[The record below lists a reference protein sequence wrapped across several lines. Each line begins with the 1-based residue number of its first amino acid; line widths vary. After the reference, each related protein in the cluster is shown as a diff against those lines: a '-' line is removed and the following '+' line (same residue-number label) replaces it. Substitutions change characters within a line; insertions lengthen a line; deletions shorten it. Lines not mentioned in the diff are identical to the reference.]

1 MRLFLSGLA
10 CSILAACSG
19 GGDTRGRSLYDGTD
33 VAQDFDDPGANPVKD
48 EVRSLPFRHI
58 VWEHKLAHHQIRRL
72 TVAGNL
78 LFAETPTNEV
88 VAIDRFVGDVRW
100 IYKIDSET
108 PLDFPPIVAHG
119 VPELIL
125 KIEKELFEINREI
138 DSILKEKGPG
148 EETQKLQKTRAEKR
162 NALQI
167 AQTGDNVY
175 FLSRQVLYCLDRESG
190 NLRWTNRL
198 DFIPSSQ
205 PFATQFYV
213 FVPSAEL
220 SRVYVLSVKDK
231 AEPIDYFRADIDETE
246 NHITNRP
253 VYEDP
258 SLVFVS
264 HDGQIYF
271 FSVKER
277 KRSNSF
283 LTGGPIKA
291 DPIIHRHVRK
301 IVEKDKD
308 DPTKTTVSER
318 VQKLLF
324 VGSMD
329 NAFYALEADSGQL
342 LWKYE
347 CASAIKSAAIAKDAT
362 VYVKSEEGALFAF
375 NVAPMH
381 TASDGSV
388 LGPKRNG
395 ELRWKIPLGER
406 FLMKGKAYVYI
417 LGPKSE
423 IYAME
428 EMTGDIVG
436 RYKTKHL
443 RYLITNTADDY
454 FYCATPAGQ
463 LFALKETKEND

>member
-1 MRLFLSGLA
+1 MRLFLFGLA
-10 CSILAACSG
+10 CTILAACGS
-19 GGDTRGRSLYDGTD
+19 GDTRDRSLYDGSD
-33 VAQDFDDPGANPVKD
+33 VVQDFDDPGVNPVKD

-58 VWEHKLAHHQIRRL
+58 LWEHKLSHHQIRRM

-78 LFAETPTNEV
+78 LFIETPTNEV
-88 VAIDRFVGDVRW
+88 VAMDRFVGDVKW
-100 IYKIDSET
+100 IYKIDTET
-108 PLDFPPIVAHG
+108 ALDFPPIVAHG

-125 KIEKELFEINREI
+125 KIEKELFEINRNI
-138 DSILKEKGPG
+138 DSVIKEKGPG
-148 EETQKLQKTRAEKR
+148 EDSQKLQKERSEKR
-162 NALQI
+162 NALQV

-175 FLSRQVLYCLDRESG
+175 FLSRQVLYCLDRDSG
-190 NLRWTNRL
+190 YLRWTNRL
-198 DFIPSSQ
+198 DFIPSAQ

-213 FVPSAEL
+213 FIPSAEL

-231 AEPIDYFRADIDETE
+231 AEPIDYFRADIDQVE
-246 NHITNRP
+246 NHVTNRP

-277 KRSNSF
+277 KRSSSF
-283 LTGGPIKA
+283 QTGGPIKA
-291 DPIIHRHVRK
+291 DPIVHRLITVTK
-301 IVEKDKD
+301 EKDKED
-308 DPTKTTVSER
+308 KVVTRER
-318 VQKLLF
+318 VTKLLF

-329 NAFYALEADSGQL
+329 NAFYALEADSGSL

-347 CASAIKSAAIAKDAT
+347 CAAPIKTAAVAKDST

-375 NVAPMH
+375 ACAPVH

-406 FLMKGKAYVYI
+406 FLMKGKAYVYV

-423 IYAME
+423 IYAMD

-436 RYKTKHL
+436 RYKTKYL
-443 RYLITNTADDY
+443 RFLMTNTADDY

-463 LFALKETKEND
+463 IFALKETKESD